1 MKYQMINI
9 CPLLAMAA
17 IRVNDK
23 PFCMGERCA
32 WWDGEQCAVVG
43 ISRATFEAGDIIQAV
58 IDAPGAAR
66 KVQG

>member
-1 MKYQMINI
+1 MEQEYRGI
-9 CPLLAMAA
+9 CPLLAIGT
-17 IRVNDK
+17 IRVDDK

-58 IDAPGAAR
+58 IDAPGATR

>member
-1 MKYQMINI
+1 MERQVNII
-9 CPLLAMAA
+9 CPLLAIGT

-43 ISRATFEAGDIIQAV
+43 IGSAG
-58 IDAPGAAR
+58 R
-66 KVQG
+66 